1 MFCTNCGKEI
11 KDNSYKFC
19 IYCGAKLLEIGANP
33 IKQEEPSINSNSNKE
48 ETTPIIESENIQTN
62 IENNVESSNT
72 TTTNIINDSVV
83 TNDNVTNNSNNN
95 NKVSNKRKI
104 INVVAILAIV
114 ISIAVIAVIM
124 LSKGSNSIVGRWTYT
139 EEDAGYTAQMLFAED
154 NTCATYTLYDDD
166 DDEAYGTKKTYKYSI
181 EDNIISLVVYDPKT
195 ETVYEDK
202 TASIPYKIEGGKLII
217 NEDFSQR
224 FTRLSKNE
232 KTAINYV
239 NDYFEGK
246 YGDESY
252 YFDFRKDSTLYMPG
266 WEGTYHFEGDCL
278 VFDIDYHNEKEIDDE
293 YRFYIELENDYIVVY
308 ESDDKYGHG
317 DVYYKMK
324 DDIVFSDNKKAD
336 NELGEES
343 PSEEKQVLTEDV
355 STIDLN
361 SLVVYYF
368 YDFSI
373 KVPYDWK
380 LDEFEGGNLKA
391 EKPEDF
397 HYPSATFIKD
407 GKKILTVNEGGIG
420 SVDAPKEVDCVSSKL
435 GNVCRYSFNG
445 NLIED
450 EYYISNGD
458 YTIIVN
464 NKSNLSLS
472 DFQTI
477 CKTLDVHVSKTGNE
491 YDKYVGDDDLGA
503 INEETNKPLSF
514 NEDIAIGHIKIN
526 KDMNIKIRIAP
537 STSADRVA
545 LASKE
550 ASFAYYKKE
559 KLGDYTWYC
568 ISSDNDMWLADD
580 GSWVNEIN

>member
-1 MFCTNCGKEI
+1 MFCTNCGKEV

-19 IYCGAKLLEIGANP
+19 IYCGAKLIEIGANP
-33 IKQEEPSINSNSNKE
+33 IKQEEP
-48 ETTPIIESENIQTN
+48 
-62 IENNVESSNT
+62 
-72 TTTNIINDSVV
+72 TNIITKEEVIPTTDN
-83 TNDNVTNNSNNN
+83 NDNYANDDIKDNSAYNNVTVDNGNNN
-95 NKVSNKRKI
+95 NKGTNKTI
-104 INVVAILAIV
+104 IVVAIVVVAIAIV
-114 ISIAVIAVIM
+114 AALFFINKDVI
-124 LSKGSNSIVGRWTYT
+124 LSK
-139 EEDAGYTAQMLFAED
+139 F
-154 NTCATYTLYDDD
+154 
-166 DDEAYGTKKTYKYSI
+166 
-181 EDNIISLVVYDPKT
+181 
-195 ETVYEDK
+195 
-202 TASIPYKIEGGKLII
+202 I
-217 NEDFSQR
+217 NNKE
-224 FTRLSKNE
+224 N
-232 KTAINYV
+232 
-239 NDYFEGK
+239 
-246 YGDESY
+246 
-252 YFDFRKDSTLYMPG
+252 
-266 WEGTYHFEGDCL
+266 EGTVL
-278 VFDIDYHNEKEIDDE
+278 FDELNDQEKDDTLNSDEIDDE
-293 YRFYIELENDYIVVY
+293 DIKEEQKVEETSMISAND
-308 ESDDKYGHG
+308 
-317 DVYYKMK
+317 
-324 DDIVFSDNKKAD
+324 
-336 NELGEES
+336 
-343 PSEEKQVLTEDV
+343 
-355 STIDLN
+355 
-361 SLVVYYF
+361 LVIYYF

-380 LDEFEGGNLKA
+380 LDEFESGNLIA
-391 EKPEDF
+391 EKPEEF

-477 CKTLDVHVSKTGNE
+477 CKTLDVHIPKTGNE

-514 NEDIAIGHIKIN
+514 NEDKAIGHIKIN

-568 ISSDNDMWLADD
+568 ISPDNDMWLADD
-580 GSWVNEIN
+580 GSWLKEMN